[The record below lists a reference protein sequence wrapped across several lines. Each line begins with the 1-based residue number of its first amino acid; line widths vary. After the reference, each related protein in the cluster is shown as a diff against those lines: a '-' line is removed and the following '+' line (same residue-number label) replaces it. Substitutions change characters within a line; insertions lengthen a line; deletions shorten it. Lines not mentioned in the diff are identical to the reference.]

1 MVYSTMKSFRL
12 TTEARI
18 IVEIIEEL
26 DVTICDIKLRV
37 FAYISTMQFNYKI
50 NIKINSLLFKYEK
63 N

>member
-1 MVYSTMKSFRL
+1 MKSFRL

-37 FAYISTMQFNYKI
+37 FACVRNM
-50 NIKINSLLFKYEK
+50 
-63 N
+63 